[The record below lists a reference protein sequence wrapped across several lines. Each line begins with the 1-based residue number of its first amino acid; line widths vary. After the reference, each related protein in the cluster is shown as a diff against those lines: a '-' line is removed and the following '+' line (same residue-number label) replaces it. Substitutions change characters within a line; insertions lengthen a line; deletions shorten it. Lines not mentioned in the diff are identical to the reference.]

1 MKPNDTCDEIFM
13 TKHAISLRLWAG
25 GILLSVLMTGC
36 QAPRGGAP
44 SGNQYATA
52 TSWPSSISE
61 AFDEGSAA
69 WTPTA
74 TGEWRLVEGRLETV
88 TRNDA
93 ATAALHPST
102 LVSNVFVEIEY
113 IREPASVGAGGLAVR
128 ATTNFNP
135 WAAGSGYMFA
145 LGSDGAVWH
154 AAVFGQVEG
163 AIKYLFPWTTLEG
176 IGPGTNRLGV
186 LARGSELQFYVNG
199 ALVWEGRDEALASGS
214 LGVFATTS
222 PDQEATH
229 RFDQVQLRQAPAADL
244 QKKKKSGDEPKNVA
258 TSGGSDRSPLLRPG
272 LMVRISVLVSGRRE
286 IDADI
291 RRVSDN
297 HMLDLPLVGAIPVEG
312 MTLQSLNELLEK
324 RYREYFINPQVV
336 ADFVVEE
343 RADAMS
349 PWGSVVVLGRV
360 RTPGR
365 VNIPPTQDLTLSA
378 AIQGVGGFD
387 TSARTSAIR
396 VTRRKPDGKN
406 ERITIDFTAVGAYG
420 ELENDL
426 ILKPGDV
433 IFVPERIF

>member
-1 MKPNDTCDEIFM
+1 MKPNDAHDETFM

-25 GILLSVLMTGC
+25 ALLLPMLITGC

-52 TSWPSSISE
+52 TSWPSSLSDS
-61 AFDEGSAA
+61 FEGESPA
-69 WTPTA
+69 WTPTP
-74 TGEWRLVEGRLETV
+74 TGLWRIVEARLEVV

-93 ATAALHPST
+93 ATTVLHPAAV
-102 LVSNVFVEIEY
+102 VSNVFAEVDY
-113 IREPASVGAGGLAVR
+113 IREPSSVGAGGLVVR

-154 AAVFGQVEG
+154 AAVFGQTDG

-176 IGPGTNRLGV
+176 VGPGTNRLAV

-199 ALVWEGRDEALASGS
+199 ALVWEGRDEALTSGA

-229 RFDQVQLRQAPAADL
+229 RFDQVLLRQAPAPDTG
-244 QKKKKSGDEPKNVA
+244 KKKKSGEETKVLAAGRAN
-258 TSGGSDRSPLLRPG
+258 DRSPLLRPG

-396 VTRRKPDGKN
+396 LTRRKPDGKN